1 MSGPFSEE
9 EALNQKKA
17 AKNTGTGQI
26 EASVNNKVVT
36 VVNEGYHGAVRWKG
50 SNPTPDGPIV
60 VAGSTYADGTLAPC
74 DPPVGSVLEVGQ
86 TINAPAFAFRHGLAT
101 VSLIRADGSLVT
113 ISSGQSATAV
123 AKVVSFN
130 ITADDVEDEPSS
142 ATLIN
147 LDINGM
153 VVDIKRLNKKSNL
166 NINSP
171 ALQLGIRG

>member
-1 MSGPFSEE
+1 MSGPFTEGD
-9 EALNQKKA
+9 ALNQKRA

-50 SNPTPDGPIV
+50 STPTPDGPIV

-147 LDINGM
+147 LDIDGM
-153 VVDIKRLNKKSNL
+153 VVEIKRLNKKSSFKTD
-166 NINSP
+166 SP
-171 ALQLGIRG
+171 VGAVGIRG